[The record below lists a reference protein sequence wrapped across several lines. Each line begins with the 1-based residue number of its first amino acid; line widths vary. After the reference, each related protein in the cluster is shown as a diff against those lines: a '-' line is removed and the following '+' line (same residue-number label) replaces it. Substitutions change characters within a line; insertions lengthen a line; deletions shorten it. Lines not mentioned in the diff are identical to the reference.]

1 MHFQIKDVSM
11 GFLMKMVFA
20 KTARYMW
27 IKIVYHV
34 TTGLHVTSARL
45 VSLQMIG
52 CAYLVRIDLG
62 IIVMNVQLVVVQS
75 ARLLSLLVMDSAWT
89 VDL

>member
-1 MHFQIKDVSM
+1 MHSQIKDVSM
-11 GFLMKMVFA
+11 DFLMRMVFA

-34 TTGLHVTSARL
+34 TTDLHVTSARL

-52 CAYLVRIDLG
+52 CAYLVRIGLG
-62 IIVMNVQLVVVQS
+62 TIVMNAQLVVVQN
-75 ARLLSLLVMDSAWT
+75 AKLLSLLVMDSVWT

>member
-1 MHFQIKDVSM
+1 MHSQIKDVSM
-11 GFLMKMVFA
+11 DFLMRMVFV

-27 IKIVYHV
+27 IKIAYHV
-34 TTGLHVTSARL
+34 TTDLHVTSARS

-52 CAYLVRIDLG
+52 CAYLVRTGLET
-62 IIVMNVQLVVVQS
+62 IVMNAQLAVVQN
-75 ARLLSLLVMDSAWT
+75 AKNLSLLVMDSVWT